1 VAGWLTWRFRG
12 QALDD
17 FFITYRYSQNLAA
30 GRGFVFNAGERV
42 FALTNP
48 GLALALALGRLV
60 TGIEVPVLASAL
72 SGLAL
77 LAVAAVLLREAQMV
91 ERAPEAWLGGTLLVT
106 ASFLWVLQGGEGM
119 AMLALLLLAARW
131 GDSRPVLAGLLA
143 GLAAWFRPEAA
154 VGAGLLAV
162 LVWRERKR
170 LPWRLAAAAAAVV
183 LLGVLLA
190 WWYFGTPIPNSLA
203 AKRALAAGSSG
214 LRFWPQSVEL
224 ARRHAGR
231 LWPAV
236 VGLGLLGQWP
246 LMRDGGRCLRL
257 LSCFGLSLAVLY
269 PLLGVAYAP
278 WYVLPTAAALLY
290 GLAFLI
296 GFLARLAARA
306 GAGAAGAAAP
316 AGRMLAL
323 AGAVAACAPVA
334 FSLAPAEAR
343 RLHRFSWP
351 PHMRAYREAAAW
363 LKAHAPPAATVSYD
377 EVGALGYFSDRTVID
392 MVGVVTPELLPYVQ
406 RRDFAGAFLARP
418 GDFALCPD
426 RDPWMPVGAG
436 WFQRAYRPVAT
447 FGEGG
452 KLILF
457 ERRPEVPLP
466 PAHRLARGEAANRS
480 SSPAP
485 RQCPALRVEIAA
497 CDAIQPAAEARLLRA
512 PASRSSGRAG
522 PPVAPA
528 GRRRPAPLPPA
539 PGPRRRRSSGPA
551 R

>member
-1 VAGWLTWRFRG
+1 VAGGLAWHFRG
-12 QALDD
+12 EALDD

-72 SGLAL
+72 WGLSL
-77 LAVAAVLLREAQMV
+77 LAVAAVLLREAQAV
-91 ERAPEAWLGGTLLVT
+91 GRAPEAWLGGTLLVT

-131 GDSRPVLAGLLA
+131 GDSRPVRAGLVA
-143 GLAAWFRPEAA
+143 GLTVWFRPEAA
-154 VGAGLLAV
+154 VGAGLLA
-162 LVWRERKR
+162 LLLWREHRR
-170 LPWRLAAAAAAVV
+170 PPWRLAAAAAAVV

-203 AKRALAAGSSG
+203 AKRALAAGSAG
-214 LRFWPQSVEL
+214 LRFWPQSAEL

-236 VGLGLLGQWP
+236 VGLGLVGQWP
-246 LMRDGGRCLRL
+246 LLRAGGRCLRL
-257 LSCFGLSLAVLY
+257 LSCFALSLAVLY

-296 GFLARLAARA
+296 GFLARLGA
-306 GAGAAGAAAP
+306 GAGATVAP

-323 AGAVAACAPVA
+323 AGAVAAFAPIA
-334 FSLAPAEAR
+334 LSLAPAEAR
-343 RLHRFSWP
+343 WLRRFSWP

-363 LKAHAPPAATVSYD
+363 LKAHAPPAATVSYY
-377 EVGALGYFSDRTVID
+377 EVGALGYFSNRTVID
-392 MVGVVTPELLPYVQ
+392 MVGVVTPDLLPYVQ

-418 GDFALCPD
+418 GDFALDHPD
-426 RDPWMPVGAG
+426 RGPWMPVGAG

-447 FGEGG
+447 FGDGG

-466 PAHRLARGEAANRS
+466 PAQGEG
-480 SSPAP
+480 
-485 RQCPALRVEIAA
+485 E
-497 CDAIQPAAEARLLRA
+497 
-512 PASRSSGRAG
+512 
-522 PPVAPA
+522 
-528 GRRRPAPLPPA
+528 
-539 PGPRRRRSSGPA
+539 
-551 R
+551 

>member
-1 VAGWLTWRFRG
+1 M
-12 QALDD
+12 
-17 FFITYRYSQNLAA
+17 
-30 GRGFVFNAGERV
+30 FNAGERV

-48 GLALALALGRLV
+48 GLALALALGRLL
-60 TGIEVPVLASAL
+60 TGIEVPLLASAL
-72 SGLAL
+72 SGLSFL
-77 LAVAAVLLREAQMV
+77 VVAAVLLREAQTV
-91 ERAPEAWLGGTLLVT
+91 GRAPEAWLGGTLLVT

-131 GDSRPVLAGLLA
+131 GTSRPVLAGLLA
-143 GLAAWFRPEAA
+143 GLAVWFRPEAA
-154 VGAGLLAV
+154 VAAGLLAI

-203 AKRALAAGSSG
+203 AKRALAAGSAG

-236 VGLGLLGQWP
+236 VGLGLLGQSP
-246 LMRDGGRCLRL
+246 LLRAGGRCLRL
-257 LSCFGLSLAVLY
+257 LSCFALSLAVLY

-278 WYVLPTAAALLY
+278 WYVLPMAAALLY

-296 GFLARLAARA
+296 GFLARWGI
-306 GAGAAGAAAP
+306 GAGAAAAP
-316 AGRMLAL
+316 AGRVLAL
-323 AGAVAACAPVA
+323 AGALAACAPVA

-351 PHMRAYREAAAW
+351 PNMRAYREAAAW
-363 LKAHAPPAATVSYD
+363 LKAHAPPAATVSYY

-418 GDFALCPD
+418 GDFALHPD
-426 RDPWMPVGAG
+426 WDPWMPVGAG
-436 WFQRAYRPVAT
+436 WFQRAYRPVAA
-447 FGEGG
+447 FGDGG

-466 PAHRLARGEAANRS
+466 PA
-480 SSPAP
+480 
-485 RQCPALRVEIAA
+485 
-497 CDAIQPAAEARLLRA
+497 
-512 PASRSSGRAG
+512 
-522 PPVAPA
+522 PPVCRLT
-528 GRRRPAPLPPA
+528 RRIPTDSLQQ
-539 PGPRRRRSSGPA
+539 SSIV
-551 R
+551 